1 MNLESRLLLRS
12 SCDGFVHLDPG
23 LCLFDLQ
30 LLVNSVEM
38 KDVRLD
44 LVVLCLSLQALI
56 LKKDVL
62 LLEPDV
68 LFFRDEVGRFCD
80 PFLAF
85 ASILTNSVQLTV
97 FAPGFVIT
105 SGLLAATSARLSG
118 SDRFKVDTGSAAS
131 ALLPNSRAPWAV
143 GDLS

>member
-1 MNLESRLLLRS
+1 MNLKSRFLLRS
-12 SCDGFVHLDPG
+12 SGDSFVHLDPG
-23 LCLFDLQ
+23 LGLFDLQ

-68 LFFRDEVGRFCD
+68 LFFRDEVGSF
-80 PFLAF
+80 
-85 ASILTNSVQLTV
+85 
-97 FAPGFVIT
+97 
-105 SGLLAATSARLSG
+105 
-118 SDRFKVDTGSAAS
+118 
-131 ALLPNSRAPWAV
+131 
-143 GDLS
+143 

>member
-1 MNLESRLLLRS
+1 MDLKSRFLLRS
-12 SCDGFVHLDPG
+12 SGDGFVHLDPG
-23 LCLFDLQ
+23 LGLFDLQ

-44 LVVLCLSLQALI
+44 LVVLCLALQALI

-105 SGLLAATSARLSG
+105 SGQLTATSARSG
-118 SDRFKVDTGSAAS
+118 SDRFKVLTGSAAS